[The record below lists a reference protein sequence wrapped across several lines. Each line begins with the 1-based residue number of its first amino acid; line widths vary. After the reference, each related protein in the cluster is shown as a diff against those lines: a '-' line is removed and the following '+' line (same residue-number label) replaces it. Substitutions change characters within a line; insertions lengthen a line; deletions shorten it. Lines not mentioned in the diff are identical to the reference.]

1 VSGSTSPRVAV
12 RIAGRVAE
20 RAPVRSTTGA
30 RHLLR
35 SLWRYRYLYLMLI
48 PPFVFFTVF
57 RFYPMLGNVIAFKDY
72 RLELGIWGSPWV
84 GTKQFQLLF
93 IDELFMRSLWNT
105 ISIAFLKLVFVF
117 PASIV
122 LALFI
127 NEVRVLIFKRAVQT
141 IVYAPYFLSWVIYAA
156 ILYVVLS
163 PVTGMVNNVLAALG
177 IEKIPFFQRPELFQP
192 LVIVSSILKEAGWG
206 AVIYLA
212 SISSIDPQLYEAA
225 HIDGANRWHLMRH
238 VTLPGLSATIVT
250 LLILQLG
257 WFLSVGF
264 PQIFIMQ
271 NNIVLPTGDIIETFI
286 YRVGILRGR
295 FDFTTAAGL
304 FNSAVGMLLVL
315 TADRLAKR
323 LGMRGIL

>member
-1 VSGSTSPRVAV
+1 LTRVAV
-12 RIAGRVAE
+12 LATATPR
-20 RAPVRSTTGA
+20 TG
-30 RHLLR
+30 LR
-35 SLWRYRYLYLMLI
+35 SLPHTLWRYRYLYLMLI
-48 PPFVFFTVF
+48 PPFVFFSVF

-93 IDELFMRSLWNT
+93 SDELFMRSLWNT
-105 ISIAFLKLVFVF
+105 ISIAFLKLVFAF

-122 LALFI
+122 LALFL
-127 NEVRVLIFKRAVQT
+127 NEIRMLIYKRVIQT

-163 PVTGMVNNVLAALG
+163 PANGLINNVIAALG
-177 IEKIPFFQRPELFQP
+177 IEKIPFFQRPDLFQP
-192 LVIVSSILKEAGWG
+192 LVILSSIFKEAGWG

-225 HIDGANRWHLMRH
+225 HIDGANRWQLMRH

-304 FNSAVGMLLVL
+304 FNSAVGMVLVL
-315 TADRLAKR
+315 AADRLAKR
-323 LGMRGIL
+323 LGQRGIL

>member
-1 VSGSTSPRVAV
+1 VAA
-12 RIAGRVAE
+12 RIPERTAE
-20 RAPVRSTTGA
+20 RGLA
-30 RHLLR
+30 RHSTRLGRELHA
-35 SLWRYRYLYLMLI
+35 LWRYRYLYLMLI
-48 PPFVFFTVF
+48 PPFAFFGIF
-57 RFYPMLGNVIAFKDY
+57 RFYPLLGNVIAFKDY
-72 RLELGIWGSPWV
+72 QLELGILGSPWV
-84 GTKQFQLLF
+84 GTKQFELLF
-93 IDELFMRSLWNT
+93 NDELFMRALWNT
-105 ISIAFLKLVFVF
+105 ISIAVQKLIFVF
-117 PASIV
+117 PASLI
-122 LALFI
+122 LALLI
-127 NEVRVLIFKRAVQT
+127 NEIGLLFFKRTIQT

-163 PVTGMVNNVLAALG
+163 PVNGMVNNVIALLG
-177 IEKIPFFQRPELFQP
+177 FDKIPFFQRPELFQP
-192 LVIVSSILKEAGWG
+192 LVIISSILKEAGWG

-212 SISSIDPQLYEAA
+212 AMSSIDPQLYEAA
-225 HIDGANRWHLMRH
+225 HIDGANRWQLIRH

-304 FNSAVGMLLVL
+304 FNSAVGMMLVL

>member
-1 VSGSTSPRVAV
+1 
-12 RIAGRVAE
+12 
-20 RAPVRSTTGA
+20 
-30 RHLLR
+30 
-35 SLWRYRYLYLMLI
+35 
-48 PPFVFFTVF
+48 
-57 RFYPMLGNVIAFKDY
+57 
-72 RLELGIWGSPWV
+72 
-84 GTKQFQLLF
+84 
-93 IDELFMRSLWNT
+93 MRSLWNT
-105 ISIAFLKLVFVF
+105 ISIAFLKLIFVF
-117 PASIV
+117 PASLV
-122 LALFI
+122 LALFL
-127 NEVRVLIFKRAVQT
+127 NEVRWLFYKRAIQT

-163 PVTGMVNNVLAALG
+163 PVNGMVNNILASLG
-177 IEKIPFFQRPELFQP
+177 FDKIPFFQRPELFQP

-212 SISSIDPQLYEAA
+212 SMSSIDPQLYEAA
-225 HIDGANRWHLMRH
+225 HIDGANRWQLMRH
-238 VTLPGLSATIVT
+238 VTLPGLTTTIVT

-304 FNSAVGMLLVL
+304 FNSAVGLVL
-315 TADRLAKR
+315 VLAADRLAKR
-323 LGMRGIL
+323 LGTRGIF

>member
-1 VSGSTSPRVAV
+1 VSSSTSPGLAV
-12 RIAGRVAE
+12 RIAE
-20 RAPVRSTTGA
+20 RAPARPTTGP
-30 RHLLR
+30 RYLLR
-35 SLWRYRYLYLMLI
+35 SLWRYRYLYLMLFV
-48 PPFVFFTVF
+48 PFVFFSVF
-57 RFYPMLGNVIAFKDY
+57 RFYPMLGNIIAFKEY
-72 RLELGIWGSPWV
+72 RLEFGVWGSPWV

-93 IDELFMRSLWNT
+93 GDELFMRSLWNT

-127 NEVRVLIFKRAVQT
+127 NEIKLLIYKRVLQT

-163 PVTGMVNNVLAALG
+163 PVNGMVNNVLANLG
-177 IEKIPFFQRPELFQP
+177 IDKIPFFQRPELFQP
-192 LVIVSSILKEAGWG
+192 LVIISSILKEAGWG

-225 HIDGANRWHLMRH
+225 HIDGANRWQLMRH

-264 PQIFIMQ
+264 PQVFIMQ

-304 FNSAVGMLLVL
+304 FNSAVGMVLVL

>member
-1 VSGSTSPRVAV
+1 VWRVSGSTSPGLAV
-12 RIAGRVAE
+12 RIAE
-20 RAPVRSTTGA
+20 RAQARPTTGP
-30 RHLLR
+30 RYLLR
-35 SLWRYRYLYLMLI
+35 TLWRYRYLYLMLLL
-48 PPFVFFTVF
+48 PFTFFTAF
-57 RFYPMLGNVIAFKDY
+57 RFYPMLGNIIAFKDY

-84 GTKQFQLLF
+84 GTKHFQLLF
-93 IDELFMRSLWNT
+93 SDELFMRSLWNT
-105 ISIAFLKLVFVF
+105 ISIAFLKLIFVF

-122 LALFI
+122 LALFF
-127 NEVRVLIFKRAVQT
+127 NEIRVLFYKRVLQT

-163 PVTGMVNNVLAALG
+163 PVNGMVNNVLANLG
-177 IEKIPFFQRPELFQP
+177 IDKIPFFQRPELFQP
-192 LVIVSSILKEAGWG
+192 LVIISSILKEAGWG

-225 HIDGANRWHLMRH
+225 HIDGANRWQLMRH

-304 FNSAVGMLLVL
+304 FNSAVGMVLVL
-315 TADRLAKR
+315 GADRLAKR
-323 LGMRGIL
+323 LGMPGIL

>member
-1 VSGSTSPRVAV
+1 VSASTSPQIAV
-12 RIAGRVAE
+12 RTAE
-20 RAPVRSTTGA
+20 RAPGRAATG
-30 RHLLR
+30 LR
-35 SLWRYRYLYLMLI
+35 TFGRTLWLYRYLYLMLV
-48 PPFVFFTVF
+48 PPFLFFGVF
-57 RFYPMLGNVIAFKDY
+57 RFFPMLGNIIAFKDY
-72 RLELGIWGSPWV
+72 QLDLGIWGSPWV
-84 GTKQFQLLF
+84 GTDQFQLLF
-93 IDELFMRSLWNT
+93 SDELFMRSLWNT
-105 ISIAFLKLVFVF
+105 ISIAVLKLIFVF
-117 PASIV
+117 PASLV

-127 NEVRVLIFKRAVQT
+127 NEVRLLFFKRTVQT

-163 PVTGMVNNVLAALG
+163 PVNGMVNNILAALG
-177 IEKIPFFQRPELFQP
+177 LDKIPFFQRPELFQP

-225 HIDGANRWHLMRH
+225 HIDGANRWQLMRH

-304 FNSAVGMLLVL
+304 FNSAVGMMLVL
-315 TADRLAKR
+315 TADRIAKR
-323 LGMRGIL
+323 MGMRGIF

>member
-1 VSGSTSPRVAV
+1 
-12 RIAGRVAE
+12 
-20 RAPVRSTTGA
+20 
-30 RHLLR
+30 
-35 SLWRYRYLYLMLI
+35 
-48 PPFVFFTVF
+48 
-57 RFYPMLGNVIAFKDY
+57 
-72 RLELGIWGSPWV
+72 
-84 GTKQFQLLF
+84 
-93 IDELFMRSLWNT
+93 
-105 ISIAFLKLVFVF
+105 VF
-117 PASIV
+117 PASLV
-122 LALFI
+122 LALFL
-127 NEVRVLIFKRAVQT
+127 NEVRLLFYKRTIQT

-163 PVTGMVNNVLAALG
+163 PVNGMVNNILASLG
-177 IEKIPFFQRPELFQP
+177 FEKIAFFQRPELFQP
-192 LVIVSSILKEAGWG
+192 LVILSSIFKEAGWG

-212 SISSIDPQLYEAA
+212 AMASIDPQLYEAA
-225 HIDGANRWHLMRH
+225 HIDGANRWQLIRH
-238 VTLPGLSATIVT
+238 ITIPGLSTTIVT

-304 FNSAVGMLLVL
+304 FNSAVGLLLVL

-323 LGMRGIL
+323 LGTRGIF